1 MTTTTITSS
10 SAVEPPEVVKAQQ
23 RAGWSAQAREFY
35 ARHEVIERQWGP
47 LSDGLL
53 ELARVAPGDRV
64 LDLACGVGDPAL
76 AAARRVGPT
85 GTVIATDIAPDMVA
99 FAAQRA
105 ATAGLTNVQAH
116 EMDAEAIDLPDASV
130 DAVLCRLGLMFL
142 PDLDR
147 ALTGVRRVLVPGGR
161 FAAAI
166 PWRPADQPLPRLIG
180 AILDAL
186 GLPPM
191 PPPAPGRPGIFSL
204 ADAAHVCAA
213 LQRAGLAEIRIEPYT
228 LAFDHRSGD
237 EWLEFLLALN
247 VPLRQHLA
255 GVPEQRL
262 AGGAA
267 GRRRRHAALGARRR
281 ASALPRLRLLRD
293 RHPARALN
301 ATERGRR

>member
-1 MTTTTITSS
+1 MTTTSTTTTTTSS
-10 SAVEPPEVVKAQQ
+10 APVEPPEVVKAGQ

-35 ARHEVIERQWGP
+35 ARHDVIERQWGP

-76 AAARRVGPT
+76 AAALRIGPT

-105 ATAGLTNVQAH
+105 AAAGLRNVQAH

-130 DAVLCRLGLMFL
+130 DAVICRLGLMFL
-142 PDLDR
+142 PGLDR
-147 ALTGVRRVLVPGGR
+147 ALAGVHRVLVPGGR

-166 PWRPADQPLPRLIG
+166 PWRPEDQPMSQLIG

-204 ADAAHVCAA
+204 TDASYVCAA
-213 LQRAGLAEIRIEPYT
+213 LQRAGLADIRIRPYT
-228 LAFDHRSGD
+228 LAFDHRSSD
-237 EWLEFLLALN
+237 EYLEFMLALN

-255 GVPEQRL
+255 GAPEQRL
-262 AGGAA
+262 QEVRRTVAA
-267 GRRRRHAALGARRR
+267 AAQPWVREDGHVRFTGYGYYATAVR
-281 ASALPRLRLLRD
+281 
-293 RHPARALN
+293 PAC
-301 ATERGRR
+301 

>member
-1 MTTTTITSS
+1 MTTTTAASNPP
-10 SAVEPPEVVKAQQ
+10 AQPPEVVKARQ
-23 RAGWSAQAREFY
+23 RADWSSQAREFY
-35 ARHEVIERQWGP
+35 ARHDMIERQWGP
-47 LSDGLL
+47 LTDGLL

-105 ATAGLTNVQAH
+105 AAAGLRNVEPH

-130 DAVLCRLGLMFL
+130 DAVICRLGLMFL
-142 PDLDR
+142 PELDR
-147 ALTGVRRVLVPGGR
+147 ALAGVHRVLVPGGR

-166 PWRPADQPLPRLIG
+166 PWRPADQPLPRLVG

-186 GLPPM
+186 GLPAM
-191 PPPAPGRPGIFSL
+191 PPAEPGRPGIFSL
-204 ADAAHVCAA
+204 ADSSYVCAA
-213 LQRAGLAEIRIEPYT
+213 LQRAELADIRIQPYT
-228 LAFDHRSGD
+228 LTFDYRSSD

-255 GVPEQRL
+255 DVTEQRL
-262 AGGAA
+262 QEVRRETAA
-267 GRRRRHAALGARRR
+267 
-281 ASALPRLRLLRD
+281 
-293 RHPARALN
+293 
-301 ATERGRR
+301 ATEPWVQDDGHVRFTGYGYYATAIRPAH